1 MTTAPAPNLDDLPE
15 FTPAPVTT
23 EVITPVTVKVETPVV
38 EDKII
43 TPIEPSTTNTF
54 ISAEPIY
61 TLGNYKNLAQATKF
75 NIEGEER
82 PIYGKGMFTYNPY
95 KPRDKK
101 DETKIPLAIPSTSM
115 AGLNSAVEAI
125 TSLNFDKDA
134 GAREWAAQ
142 MDQANVLNPVQDA
155 FIKAMNRENS
165 DWKQIPKSGD
175 KMLVGALA
183 RRPDSQNVELK
194 DSQALLYALSA
205 LNLGAPFQAPM
216 WHSGFWVSFRPASE
230 EAWVNFNEVL
240 SADKIRVGR
249 AASGLAFSNT
259 NAIFTE
265 RALEFALE
273 HVIDHNIR
281 LEATTARRDLFKKL
295 RSADIPIFL
304 WAFLVANNPGGYP
317 ISRGC
322 SAAIGDCTKVIEDTI
337 NLRILQVTDD
347 SCFEPRHRN
356 HMAKNY
362 PGGVTEKEV
371 EEYQSS
377 LMAIQEQ
384 EFLVMEEAGSEVRIT
399 LKQPSAEEYMSS
411 GRRWFTG
418 IVEMVNSILAK
429 DTTDNKREEV
439 YQKYAK
445 SGVLREYSHWIKE
458 LHINTNRITDLT
470 SLENVLKEI
479 SPHGK
484 LRDSV
489 YKKISDYI
497 EKTTLSVI
505 AVPNYACPA
514 CGYIQKEEKKDD
526 RFTDCIPL
534 DVAQAFFNLAL
545 LRVVEIT
552 RR

>member
-1 MTTAPAPNLDDLPE
+1 MTTTPTPTLDDLPD
-15 FTPAPVTT
+15 FTPPMDPKEVADNVKEEIPEPPVLQEEKIAVDNKVT
-23 EVITPVTVKVETPVV
+23 EPV
-38 EDKII
+38 
-43 TPIEPSTTNTF
+43 
-54 ISAEPIY
+54 Y
-61 TLGNYKNLAQATKF
+61 TLGNYKNLERAANF
-75 NIEGEER
+75 RIEGVDR
-82 PIYGKGMFTYNPY
+82 HVYGKGIFTYNPY
-95 KPRDKK
+95 KPREKQTDG
-101 DETKIPLAIPSTSM
+101 KIPLAIPSISM
-115 AGLNSAVEAI
+115 TGLNSAVEAI
-125 TSLNFDKDA
+125 TSLNFGKDA
-134 GAREWAAQ
+134 GDRDWAAQ
-142 MDQANVLNPVQDA
+142 MDQANDLNPVQDA
-155 FIKAMNRENS
+155 FIGSMNREGS
-165 DWKQIPKSGD
+165 EWKQIPKCGE

-183 RRPDSQNVELK
+183 RRPDTHNTELK

-240 SADKIRVGR
+240 TADKIRIGR
-249 AASGLAFSNT
+249 AASGLAFSNI

-281 LEATTARRDLFKKL
+281 LEATSARRDLFKKL
-295 RSADIPIFL
+295 RAADIPIFL

-322 SAAIGDCTKVIEDTI
+322 SAAIGECTKVIDDTI

-347 SCFEPRHRN
+347 SCFETRHRN

-377 LMAIQEQ
+377 LTAIQEQ
-384 EFLVMEEAGSEVRIT
+384 EFLVMEESGSEVSIT
-399 LKQPSAEEYMSS
+399 LKPPSAEEYMSS

-429 DTTDNKREEV
+429 ETTDNKREEV
-439 YQKYAK
+439 YQKYVK

-458 LHINTNRITDLT
+458 LRINSNSITDLT

-497 EKTTLSVI
+497 EKTTISVI
-505 AVPNYACPA
+505 AVPNYACPS
-514 CGYIQKEEKKDD
+514 CGHIQKEEKKDG